1 MKTNAAVHK
10 KKKKQQQSA
19 MKKSRKRKL
28 PADEAEEDEQ
38 QHAALLMSFSNSS
51 RKKRKHSFQTTM
63 QQKKKETIESNKA
76 LLQST
81 VATSGV
87 TATIDVTAATPVAA
101 VRSRVIR
108 DTATTVIKAAL
119 SSTFL
124 SKEEAQAAIQR
135 AGEKLIFNPC
145 TRVVLLKEEVRTT
158 AVVVVVRKVKV
169 KKKSNASISILVS

>member
-119 SSTFL
+119 SST
-124 SKEEAQAAIQR
+124 SSIHVPASHTT
-135 AGEKLIFNPC
+135 IFNPC
-145 TRVVLLKEEVRTT
+145 TRVVLLKEEVQTT
-158 AVVVVVRKVKV
+158 AVVVVRKVKV
-169 KKKSNASISILVS
+169 KKKSNASISL